1 MIMGMALAMVIL
13 TGQSC
18 QSLKSSRDFT
28 SNRNYKKRSSKRVA
42 KVPNRRSSKTPS
54 RPPSEA
60 SPQDGPKENRTSI
73 ARAELLE
80 RQRIVDFAARFKGT
94 RYNYGGKKPETG
106 FDCSGLV
113 YYTFRS
119 FNYGMVAGSANQS
132 KLGKRIKASDA
143 NPGDLLFF
151 GNNQRVSHVGIVSYN
166 DNTSLKMIHSSST
179 RGVIEEDINA
189 STYWKSRFLYARN
202 VISDLPSSGKAE
214 R

>member
-1 MIMGMALAMVIL
+1 MALAMVML

-28 SNRNYKKRSSKRVA
+28 SNRNYKKRSSSGVA
-42 KVPNRRSSKTPS
+42 KAPSRRSSRTPS
-54 RPPSEA
+54 KA
-60 SPQDGPKENRTSI
+60 SPRVSSKERSTSI

-94 RYNYGGKKPETG
+94 RYNFGGKKPENG

-113 YYTFRS
+113 YYTFRH
-119 FNYGMVAGSANQS
+119 FNYGMVAGSANQA
-132 KLGKRIKASDA
+132 KLGKRIKASEA

-166 DNTSLKMIHSSST
+166 DNKSLRMIHSSST
-179 RGVIEEDINA
+179 RGVIEEDIHA

-202 VISDLPSSGKAE
+202 VISELPSSGKAE

>member
-1 MIMGMALAMVIL
+1 MALAMLML

-18 QSLKSSRDFT
+18 QSLKSSRDYT
-28 SNRNYKKRSSKRVA
+28 SNRNYKKRSSHRVA
-42 KVPNRRSSKTPS
+42 KAPNRKTSRTPS
-54 RPPSEA
+54 KA
-60 SPQDGPKENRTSI
+60 SPSKSKSRTTSL

-94 RYNYGGKKPETG
+94 RYNYGGKKPENG

-113 YYTFRS
+113 YYTFRN
-119 FNYGMVAGSANQS
+119 FNYGMVAGSANQA
-132 KLGKRIKASDA
+132 KLGKRIKASEA

-166 DNTSLKMIHSSST
+166 DSKSLKMIHSSST

-202 VISDLPSSGKAE
+202 VISDLPSAGKAE